1 MATTFGSPSAD
12 TTSRI
17 VEAGQDPRQHC
28 LLFGLP
34 IVLFNQQLPGYVG
47 AEGFGDLRVTLLKT
61 SARPL
66 RSSGAASSTDGD
78 NDDDA
83 EIDVE
88 LIKHNFNERVFV
100 VLPAQQH
107 AASTALQ
114 KYLIDHESDP
124 SSALEIRLRERYIA
138 VRPRVLSDTERDA
151 MKVELVATAFEDAHF
166 QIQSPYRHLSP
177 GDEVLLQ
184 DDVTFAS
191 GTWQVQLHVG
201 HGLSVAQHSAGGA
214 EFVELNGSATGDAFF
229 IHRFAHI
236 DIPPQ
241 CLRGGDLVRFMHC
254 RAGAFLY
261 GNGGSQDLLQVRLCH
276 QPADETGG
284 VHSVQSLWQ
293 VQHVDILNGNEVT
306 VTSVCCVRHV
316 ASRGWVGLPPGASD
330 PTTTFLESSTG
341 SSVDKTNAFRL
352 QIIQPSE
359 ATESLFLLSLL
370 PQLQRV
376 NDELHHILHQT
387 VVNTHNLR
395 SSTLWIV
402 HILDELARFC
412 MDNRDDDRGTP
423 IAARQNVLVEMNC
436 ISLVVGL
443 LQHGEP
449 SSPISSWDDE
459 LHGSIR
465 AICQRSYKLLVHLV
479 RLNPKT
485 SVVCAAHIGTFGRQ
499 VGFDLHAEAL
509 VQELLCSSESLV
521 TTICD
526 NVVTLF
532 VTLLR
537 ERGRRAEY
545 VDYLTKLCQFKT
557 TGIPAKQVA
566 LCGHLFP
573 TVPSSPPCRILL
585 EVRCIKPNVLHV
597 CHPDTNEWLSIADLI
612 ATDKALARYF
622 LTTIRMLSS
631 MSWSRNYIA
640 IHAVEQHF
648 PRDAMRAAFC
658 KLLAAVYV
666 DRLPHEV
673 RPRPKL
679 IFVSPAVSLGPET
692 AQRPAHQNHDAGD
705 RLFFV
710 ALKQTLNETLAA
722 CEGTLTASQSHLLLG
737 MLPLCLQMMSFGCYT
752 DETELKTLVQVL
764 VPLLKDRSALKKP
777 VMSPTSTMNRL
788 RNYSLRHALPST
800 DDVRPATEASAAS
813 PMANSP
819 QRQNTPRKQH
829 SIVKCKLLVCQ
840 ILTWSLHL
848 SLDAQLDAL
857 VHWFFT
863 QSIVHVE
870 SHALGDNAR
879 AVEIDAQ
886 WTTHQAPLGTACE
899 ALFRHATLF
908 DRLVHGHDLTS
919 ALLSLLACE
928 YPALVSAA
936 LDLLG
941 SSFNVHRELRKHL
954 DHVIVVPSDR
964 VFSMYLKLLVAYK
977 IVLSVCFR
985 HVCSYTTMQ
994 ASASVLRLY
1003 EETSETWLS
1012 VRAGETWND
1021 VLGSLLW
1028 FTDALATTDDLVQ
1041 VQQLVRGLGVDD
1053 LVLNI
1058 TRSLGTF
1065 LLTTPRTSS
1074 NRVFLRRQEHLLD
1087 GCYRFFVLYTWHH
1100 HDAQV
1105 KLHQQVDFFKDC
1117 VAHRHMPAHRK
1128 PHVVDVS
1135 LEWSFV
1141 SNDNENIATLETLL
1155 ESPQTDVLRVR
1166 RKALFDDTHP
1176 VSTAFNNHTT
1186 TTHSIQERILNL
1198 VDRYISTGD
1207 ESHVKQPPLMP
1218 FVFSHKATACKLVG
1232 TIDTP
1237 PRPGLYQ
1244 AKLLDLLANL
1254 TLGANF
1260 VCEARLQGLI
1270 PLDVL
1275 LRTLHRKQLRLPLK
1289 CKLVKVL
1296 HEGWLHTEQFV
1307 AEVAGS
1313 HMLVQFIVSQASIV
1327 RDMVPRMKP
1336 GRTHESIFVWECL
1349 LPMLLHYFEHHCD
1362 GSLNAELVGPLN
1374 DFADM
1379 FQSVVDQA
1387 GLSLAQSTLKS
1398 FAKWLHVAP
1407 FFAASIDC
1415 DKALMLDAFMRT
1427 HTADALRRHTRLSV
1441 VRVHPA
1447 KPNATGLSDSVDFKF
1462 IVARLIA
1469 HANNSEIR
1477 VGLLAQHSTLE
1488 VLTILEQVSSS
1499 RSTQALLHLLGAPKM
1514 VVELSCRAC
1523 DTDVATHKALVL
1535 LAMSLL
1541 RNGGL
1546 DAQHQFFDLLS
1557 GGKNVKWFE
1566 RVGTHLRTAIAVV
1579 DTGRLHPKT
1588 DGQDA
1593 SIDRNQDTT
1602 HVLEMLR
1609 LLCEGHHTKFQNLL
1623 RHQPSSHPS
1632 VNIVE
1637 LVVQLF
1643 NELVRTI
1650 TPASVPVLKKT
1661 FQAIVEFIQV
1671 KNYI

>member
-61 SARPL
+61 STRPL

-114 KYLIDHESDP
+114 KYLIDHEPDP

-151 MKVELVATAFEDAHF
+151 MKVELVAAAFEDAHF

-201 HGLSVAQHSAGGA
+201 HGLSVAQHSAGGS

-229 IHRFAHI
+229 IQRFAHI

-306 VTSVCCVRHV
+306 VTSVCCVRHGIQTCSLTPHRS
-316 ASRGWVGLPPGASD
+316 SRCQFTLATESFLSGRLLRHDRPLFLKHVVTGGWVGLPPGASD

-412 MDNRDDDRGTP
+412 IDNRDDDRGTP

-465 AICQRSYKLLVHLV
+465 AICHHSYKLLVHLV

-585 EVRCIKPNVLHV
+585 EVRCIKPNVLQV
-597 CHPDTNEWLSIADLI
+597 CHPDTNEWLSIADLV

-648 PRDAMRAAFC
+648 QRDAMRAAFC

-692 AQRPAHQNHDAGD
+692 AQRPGHQNHDADD

-764 VPLLKDRSALKKP
+764 VPLLRDRSTSKKP
-777 VMSPTSTMNRL
+777 IMSPTSTMNRL

-800 DDVRPATEASAAS
+800 DDVRPTEASAAS

-819 QRQNTPRKQH
+819 QRQHTPRKQH

-848 SLDAQLDAL
+848 SLDAQLDTL

-870 SHALGDNAR
+870 SLALGDNAR
-879 AVEIDAQ
+879 AAEIDAQ

-964 VFSMYLKLLVAYK
+964 VFSMYLN
-977 IVLSVCFR
+977 
-985 HVCSYTTMQ
+985 YTTMQ

-1003 EETSETWLS
+1003 EETSETWLN

-1117 VAHRHMPAHRK
+1117 VAHRHMPA
-1128 PHVVDVS
+1128 S
-1135 LEWSFV
+1135 ILY
-1141 SNDNENIATLETLL
+1141 
-1155 ESPQTDVLRVR
+1155 
-1166 RKALFDDTHP
+1166 ALYH
-1176 VSTAFNNHTT
+1176 N
-1186 TTHSIQERILNL
+1186 NL
-1198 VDRYISTGD
+1198 V
-1207 ESHVKQPPLMP
+1207 L
-1218 FVFSHKATACKLVG
+1218 
-1232 TIDTP
+1232 
-1237 PRPGLYQ
+1237 
-1244 AKLLDLLANL
+1244 
-1254 TLGANF
+1254 
-1260 VCEARLQGLI
+1260 
-1270 PLDVL
+1270 
-1275 LRTLHRKQLRLPLK
+1275 
-1289 CKLVKVL
+1289 
-1296 HEGWLHTEQFV
+1296 
-1307 AEVAGS
+1307 
-1313 HMLVQFIVSQASIV
+1313 
-1327 RDMVPRMKP
+1327 
-1336 GRTHESIFVWECL
+1336 
-1349 LPMLLHYFEHHCD
+1349 
-1362 GSLNAELVGPLN
+1362 
-1374 DFADM
+1374 
-1379 FQSVVDQA
+1379 
-1387 GLSLAQSTLKS
+1387 
-1398 FAKWLHVAP
+1398 
-1407 FFAASIDC
+1407 
-1415 DKALMLDAFMRT
+1415 
-1427 HTADALRRHTRLSV
+1427 
-1441 VRVHPA
+1441 
-1447 KPNATGLSDSVDFKF
+1447 
-1462 IVARLIA
+1462 
-1469 HANNSEIR
+1469 
-1477 VGLLAQHSTLE
+1477 
-1488 VLTILEQVSSS
+1488 
-1499 RSTQALLHLLGAPKM
+1499 
-1514 VVELSCRAC
+1514 
-1523 DTDVATHKALVL
+1523 
-1535 LAMSLL
+1535 
-1541 RNGGL
+1541 
-1546 DAQHQFFDLLS
+1546 
-1557 GGKNVKWFE
+1557 
-1566 RVGTHLRTAIAVV
+1566 
-1579 DTGRLHPKT
+1579 
-1588 DGQDA
+1588 
-1593 SIDRNQDTT
+1593 
-1602 HVLEMLR
+1602 
-1609 LLCEGHHTKFQNLL
+1609 
-1623 RHQPSSHPS
+1623 
-1632 VNIVE
+1632 
-1637 LVVQLF
+1637 
-1643 NELVRTI
+1643 
-1650 TPASVPVLKKT
+1650 
-1661 FQAIVEFIQV
+1661 
-1671 KNYI
+1671 

>member
-61 SARPL
+61 STRPL
-66 RSSGAASSTDGD
+66 SSSGAASSTDGD

-114 KYLIDHESDP
+114 KYLIDHEPDP

-151 MKVELVATAFEDAHF
+151 MKVELVAAAFEDAHF

-201 HGLSVAQHSAGGA
+201 HGLSVAQHSAGGS

-229 IHRFAHI
+229 IQRFAHI

-306 VTSVCCVRHV
+306 VTSVCCVRHGIQTCSLTPHRS
-316 ASRGWVGLPPGASD
+316 SRCQFTLATESFLSGRLLRHDRPLFLKHVVTGGWVGLPPGASD
-330 PTTTFLESSTG
+330 PTRTFLESSTG

-412 MDNRDDDRGTP
+412 IDNRDDDRGTP

-443 LQHGEP
+443 LQRPFVDWSGP
-449 SSPISSWDDE
+449 
-459 LHGSIR
+459 
-465 AICQRSYKLLVHLV
+465 YKLLVHLV

-585 EVRCIKPNVLHV
+585 EVRCIKPNVLQV
-597 CHPDTNEWLSIADLI
+597 CHPDTNEWLSIADLV

-648 PRDAMRAAFC
+648 QRDAMRAAFC

-692 AQRPAHQNHDAGD
+692 AQRPGHQNHDADD

-764 VPLLKDRSALKKP
+764 VPLLRDRSTSKKP
-777 VMSPTSTMNRL
+777 IMSPTSTMNRL

-800 DDVRPATEASAAS
+800 DDVRP
-813 PMANSP
+813 
-819 QRQNTPRKQH
+819 
-829 SIVKCKLLVCQ
+829 
-840 ILTWSLHL
+840 
-848 SLDAQLDAL
+848 
-857 VHWFFT
+857 
-863 QSIVHVE
+863 
-870 SHALGDNAR
+870 
-879 AVEIDAQ
+879 
-886 WTTHQAPLGTACE
+886 
-899 ALFRHATLF
+899 
-908 DRLVHGHDLTS
+908 
-919 ALLSLLACE
+919 
-928 YPALVSAA
+928 
-936 LDLLG
+936 
-941 SSFNVHRELRKHL
+941 
-954 DHVIVVPSDR
+954 
-964 VFSMYLKLLVAYK
+964 
-977 IVLSVCFR
+977 
-985 HVCSYTTMQ
+985 
-994 ASASVLRLY
+994 
-1003 EETSETWLS
+1003 
-1012 VRAGETWND
+1012 
-1021 VLGSLLW
+1021 
-1028 FTDALATTDDLVQ
+1028 
-1041 VQQLVRGLGVDD
+1041 
-1053 LVLNI
+1053 
-1058 TRSLGTF
+1058 
-1065 LLTTPRTSS
+1065 
-1074 NRVFLRRQEHLLD
+1074 
-1087 GCYRFFVLYTWHH
+1087 
-1100 HDAQV
+1100 
-1105 KLHQQVDFFKDC
+1105 
-1117 VAHRHMPAHRK
+1117 
-1128 PHVVDVS
+1128 
-1135 LEWSFV
+1135 
-1141 SNDNENIATLETLL
+1141 
-1155 ESPQTDVLRVR
+1155 
-1166 RKALFDDTHP
+1166 
-1176 VSTAFNNHTT
+1176 
-1186 TTHSIQERILNL
+1186 
-1198 VDRYISTGD
+1198 
-1207 ESHVKQPPLMP
+1207 
-1218 FVFSHKATACKLVG
+1218 
-1232 TIDTP
+1232 
-1237 PRPGLYQ
+1237 
-1244 AKLLDLLANL
+1244 
-1254 TLGANF
+1254 
-1260 VCEARLQGLI
+1260 
-1270 PLDVL
+1270 
-1275 LRTLHRKQLRLPLK
+1275 
-1289 CKLVKVL
+1289 
-1296 HEGWLHTEQFV
+1296 
-1307 AEVAGS
+1307 
-1313 HMLVQFIVSQASIV
+1313 
-1327 RDMVPRMKP
+1327 
-1336 GRTHESIFVWECL
+1336 
-1349 LPMLLHYFEHHCD
+1349 
-1362 GSLNAELVGPLN
+1362 
-1374 DFADM
+1374 
-1379 FQSVVDQA
+1379 
-1387 GLSLAQSTLKS
+1387 
-1398 FAKWLHVAP
+1398 
-1407 FFAASIDC
+1407 
-1415 DKALMLDAFMRT
+1415 
-1427 HTADALRRHTRLSV
+1427 
-1441 VRVHPA
+1441 
-1447 KPNATGLSDSVDFKF
+1447 
-1462 IVARLIA
+1462 
-1469 HANNSEIR
+1469 
-1477 VGLLAQHSTLE
+1477 
-1488 VLTILEQVSSS
+1488 
-1499 RSTQALLHLLGAPKM
+1499 
-1514 VVELSCRAC
+1514 
-1523 DTDVATHKALVL
+1523 
-1535 LAMSLL
+1535 
-1541 RNGGL
+1541 
-1546 DAQHQFFDLLS
+1546 
-1557 GGKNVKWFE
+1557 
-1566 RVGTHLRTAIAVV
+1566 
-1579 DTGRLHPKT
+1579 
-1588 DGQDA
+1588 
-1593 SIDRNQDTT
+1593 
-1602 HVLEMLR
+1602 
-1609 LLCEGHHTKFQNLL
+1609 
-1623 RHQPSSHPS
+1623 
-1632 VNIVE
+1632 
-1637 LVVQLF
+1637 
-1643 NELVRTI
+1643 
-1650 TPASVPVLKKT
+1650 
-1661 FQAIVEFIQV
+1661 
-1671 KNYI
+1671 